1 MCSTKQ
7 TEEEEKDMSFKQAK
21 EVFEKMPHVF
31 NAAAAAGVDAVFQY
45 HITGPDG
52 GEWHITVKDNSCQ
65 ITEGV
70 HENPTVSLTM
80 SVEDWLAMCNKQLDP
95 MTAFM
100 SSKLKASGNIMM
112 AQRIPNIF
120 PL

>member
-1 MCSTKQ
+1 MAFAS
-7 TEEEEKDMSFKQAK
+7 AK
-21 EVFEKMPHVF
+21 EVFEKMPQVF
-31 NAAAAAGVDAVFQY
+31 SAAAAAGVDAVFQY

-52 GEWHITVKDNSCQ
+52 GDWYITVKDNSCQ

-70 HENPTVSLTM
+70 YDSPSVSLTM
-80 SVEDWLAMCNKQLDP
+80 SVADWLAMCNKQLDP